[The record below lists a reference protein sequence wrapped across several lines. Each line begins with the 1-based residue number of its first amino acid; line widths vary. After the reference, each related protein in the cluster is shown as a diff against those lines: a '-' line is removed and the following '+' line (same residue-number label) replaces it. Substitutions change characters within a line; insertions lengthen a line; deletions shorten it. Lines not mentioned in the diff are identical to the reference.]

1 MPQPSSTRQVSS
13 TGLSRRCCLRAS
25 PDRPTWLRLAVPKW
39 TRRQGEETPLGPSS
53 GEETP
58 ISQDGMSYRVRSL
71 PSSLFHPSNRALPSD
86 CVARV
91 EKLTLAQVLAQAF
104 ETSFRLCA
112 FQAIK
117 SVSRTRLRKTR
128 KELIQWFCIY
138 WRAEGRLQGLSEQ
151 FLGQRQR
158 RLEIPKMDKIKRLPA
173 PAPAPA
179 PTQLQ
184 LQLQL
189 QPQPQLQPNSSS
201 GSSSSSSSSCGSD
214 SLGSGSRTFLLRIET
229 RPEQRTAF
237 ERQANRYLADLQ
249 GSRSSSST
257 TSVDE

>member
-25 PDRPTWLRLAVPKW
+25 PDRPTRLRLAVPKW

-91 EKLTLAQVLAQAF
+91 EKLCPRSLLAQVLARVSYQLLLAAPRSCLLEPFGPSPVHVCAKPVRSSSPGFAF
-104 ETSFRLCA
+104 TGG
-112 FQAIK
+112 Q
-117 SVSRTRLRKTR
+117 
-128 KELIQWFCIY
+128 
-138 WRAEGRLQGLSEQ
+138 RAAWQGLSEASI
-151 FLGQRQR
+151 GQRLR
-158 RLEIPKMDKIKRLPA
+158 RLHLPQTDNLKRLK
-173 PAPAPA
+173 
-179 PTQLQ
+179 
-184 LQLQL
+184 
-189 QPQPQLQPNSSS
+189 
-201 GSSSSSSSSCGSD
+201 
-214 SLGSGSRTFLLRIET
+214 TFLLRLLT
-229 RPEQRTAF
+229 RPEQRLLF
-237 ERQANRYLADLQ
+237 ERQANRSLPDLQ

-257 TSVDE
+257 SEDE